1 MKICELIMEGKLVFF
16 IQAAISNMKRPVELI
31 DQMSKNLWSLG
42 LNEARSQ
49 EYLSYCSVFV
59 CRAAKPEKLHFK
71 NLSS

>member
-42 LNEARSQ
+42 LNEVRSQ

-71 NLSS
+71 NLSN